1 MEADIWVETIP
12 YKETR
17 GYVSAV
23 LTYALIYQKQMNKN
37 TLSMTDFMRDVKPVS
52 RYEGKGLATI

>member
-1 MEADIWVETIP
+1 LAADIWVETIP

-23 LTYALIYQKQMNKN
+23 LTYALIYQKQLKQNVLTM
-37 TLSMTDFMRDVKPVS
+37 DGFMGRVFSSEKLVK
-52 RYEGKGLATI
+52 L